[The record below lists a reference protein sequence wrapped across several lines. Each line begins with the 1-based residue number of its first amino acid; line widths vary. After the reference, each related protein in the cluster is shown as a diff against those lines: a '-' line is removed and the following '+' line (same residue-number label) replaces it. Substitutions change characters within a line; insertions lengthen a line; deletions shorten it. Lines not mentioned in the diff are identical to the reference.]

1 VGNYRTLGES
11 IRTPVYALVIAL
23 ASLVAGCSPRS
34 PALTTTNS
42 PPPSPPA
49 RRRSLKLLTYNLLA
63 DPADADIRIDSL
75 LRTIR
80 EADADIIA
88 LQEAAPWFV
97 ERLRREPWARDYHFT
112 LSEGESRAAG
122 GLVIVSRLPIIEKT
136 YVPLAGRQRRG
147 FLLARVRDGGRALA
161 VGTVHLE
168 SFLEDG
174 PVRAR
179 QLETVFALLRRH
191 PDAILM
197 GDFNFGDDDV
207 SETSRLEASYADLW
221 LSLRPDERGFTWDI
235 DRSGMARR
243 GSFPGE
249 GSRRLDRILL
259 KSALWGPAEV
269 HIIGDSPVAEGATVF
284 PSDHFGLTGRI
295 EVGTAAPDR

>member
-1 VGNYRTLGES
+1 LNIATRAWALGA
-11 IRTPVYALVIAL
+11 ALGILSL
-23 ASLVAGCSPRS
+23 AAGCSPKAPAVQDTHS
-34 PALTTTNS
+34 PTHT
-42 PPPSPPA
+42 PSA
-49 RRRSLKLLTYNLLA
+49 RRRSLSLLTYNVLA

-75 LRTIR
+75 LRTIE
-80 EADADIIA
+80 EAEADIIA

-97 ERLRREPWARDYHFT
+97 ERLRREPWAGDYHVT
-112 LSEGESRAAG
+112 LGEGERRASG
-122 GLVIVSRLPIIEKT
+122 GLVIMSRLPIIEKT

-147 FLLARVRDGGRALA
+147 FLLARVRIGDRALA

-174 PVRAR
+174 PIRAR

-197 GDFNFGDDDV
+197 GDFNFGDDDE
-207 SETSRLEASYADLW
+207 SETSRLEAGYADLW
-221 LSLRPDERGFTWDI
+221 LSLRPDEPGFTWDI

-249 GSRRLDRILL
+249 PSRRLDRILL
-259 KSALWGPAEV
+259 KSALWEPAQI
-269 HIIGDSPVAEGATVF
+269 HIIGDRPVAEGATVF

-295 EVGTAAPDR
+295 KVGTAGPSR

>member
-1 VGNYRTLGES
+1 M
-11 IRTPVYALVIAL
+11 
-23 ASLVAGCSPRS
+23 
-34 PALTTTNS
+34 
-42 PPPSPPA
+42 
-49 RRRSLKLLTYNLLA
+49 LTYNVLA
-63 DPADADIRIDSL
+63 DPADADIRTDSL

-88 LQEAAPWFV
+88 LQEVAPWFV
-97 ERLRREPWARDYHFT
+97 ERLRREQWVKAYEFT
-112 LSEGESRAAG
+112 LGEGQSRAVG
-122 GLVIVSRLPIIEKT
+122 GLVIMSRLPIADKA

-147 FLLARVRDGGRALA
+147 FLLATVRVGDHTLA

-174 PVRAR
+174 PIRAR
-179 QLETVFALLRRH
+179 QIDTVFAFLRRH

-197 GDFNFGDDDV
+197 GDFNFGDREDPE
-207 SETSRLEASYADLW
+207 SSRLEAEYADLW
-221 LSLRPDERGFTWDI
+221 LSLKPDEPGFTWDI

-249 GSRRLDRILL
+249 RSRRLDRILL

-269 HIIGDSPVAEGATVF
+269 RIIGDRPVAEGGSVF
-284 PSDHFGLTGRI
+284 PSDHFGLAGRI
-295 EVGTAAPDR
+295 ETGTAGPNR